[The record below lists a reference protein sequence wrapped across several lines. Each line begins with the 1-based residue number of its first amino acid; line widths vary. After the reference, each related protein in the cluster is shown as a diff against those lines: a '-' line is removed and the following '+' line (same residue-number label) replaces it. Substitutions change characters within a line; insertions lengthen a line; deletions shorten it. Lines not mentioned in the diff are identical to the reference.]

1 MDAGLDTGPN
11 CPSRVFAGK
20 VAQDTRLFFWER
32 AGGRKQLGIEMSNI
46 KNRLK
51 GIYP

>member
-20 VAQDTRLFFWER
+20 VAPDTQLFWQR
-32 AGGRKQLGIEMSNI
+32 TGGRKQLGIEMGNI
-46 KNRLK
+46 KK
-51 GIYP
+51 